1 MNESSRTPDG
11 GACDLES
18 GVCTLPGNEA
28 APSRTAATSPGPQA
42 DRTRITYVTD
52 PICSACWILEPAWRS
67 LTERYRDLI
76 EVRHV
81 YGGLLR
87 GWQGFHDAGNGI
99 RRPEDVAH
107 HWDEFSERSGQPID
121 SSVWLSDPLDSSY
134 PPSIAL
140 AAVRLLAPEA
150 EEAFLRRM
158 REELFLNGR
167 NIARPEVLD
176 ELVTELGLPV
186 APYRELVEKGAPPQ
200 PSSSATWSSPTS
212 LERAASRP
220 SSSRAPT
227 VVSSSMAG
235 SGRTAW
241 RRRSSRCPVR
251 RGVPR
256 SPPSA
261 KQWTGSAQV
270 PPLSTPRS
278 RAGPWLPWSD
288 SSPRPA
294 RSCAQRARARSGRRR
309 LAYGKWLDPF
319 PPLPMSADPAVPSGE
334 PPARSRGNISRDIR
348 TKGVRQ
354 LPVCW

>member
-76 EVRHV
+76 DVRHV

-107 HWDEFSERSGQPID
+107 HWDEFSERSGQPIN
-121 SSVWLSDPLDSSY
+121 SSVWWSDPLDSSY

-186 APYRELVEKGAPPQ
+186 APYRELVEKGA
-200 PSSSATWSSPTS
+200 ATAEFERDLVLTHELGARGFPTLILEGPDGRIKLHGWLGQDRLEEAFLSVSGAARRSPIASVREAMDRLGTGTS
-212 LERAASRP
+212 LEYAALTGQSVASVERQL
-220 SSSRAPT
+220 AE
-227 VVSSSMAG
+227 AG
-235 SGRTAW
+235 AELRTAGKGKVW
-241 RRRSSRCPVR
+241 
-251 RGVPR
+251 
-256 SPPSA
+256 SPPS
-261 KQWTGSAQV
+261 
-270 PPLSTPRS
+270 R
-278 RAGPWLPWSD
+278 
-288 SSPRPA
+288 
-294 RSCAQRARARSGRRR
+294 
-309 LAYGKWLDPF
+309 
-319 PPLPMSADPAVPSGE
+319 
-334 PPARSRGNISRDIR
+334 
-348 TKGVRQ
+348 VRE
-354 LPVCW
+354 VA